1 MRLVFIF
8 LFYCTP
14 LSSFSQINLSEGL
27 IAYYPFDGNAKD
39 ASGNNNNPRFN
50 NAVLTSDRFGN
61 SKSAYKF
68 NGRNSFMQIP
78 NSVSL
83 NFKKSITIA
92 AWIYATDFYS
102 GLCHG
107 NRVIMKG
114 VDGYTDGNYM
124 LTFDDHHFT
133 NGQNCNTNTP
143 DYIHQT
149 FYGVDLGKNKTYIKK
164 AQWYFVVYTSDGISS
179 KLYVNC
185 ELISNEKAQQ
195 RNFSNNE
202 DLFIGKMDNSQYPYW
217 FTGILD
223 DVRIYNRALSS
234 NEILQ
239 LCDKNNSN
247 NILQEPSAEISYS
260 IEKCNKIN
268 VELTN
273 AVQIKSVKWQIEN
286 LYSSTKEKF
295 SYKFKKEGEYSI
307 DLTFTGNNGIT
318 KTISKKIIIKKPFAE
333 FTFKNNEEN
342 KFSFKTTSKEKA
354 NLLWNFGDGS
364 SEKNS
369 RNALHTYVSSGSFTV
384 SLIAVDKNGCSDTA
398 FQNITIEPLVAT
410 KIMELNGDNGR
421 IKPMSS
427 TETKGI
433 DFLPEERMNTLI
445 QQIEVQHDSIE
456 ISFYDNGTIDGD
468 SITVQFN
475 NKIITQHLLLT
486 ATGKSFYIKIDPTP
500 ATNELIMF
508 AENLGTIPPNTALM
522 IIYDGKKRHEIN
534 INSSKTNNG
543 MVSFVLKK

>member
-1 MRLVFIF
+1 MKL
-8 LFYCTP
+8 LFCFALI
-14 LSSFSQINLSEGL
+14 LSFSNSFSQISATEGL
-27 IAYYPFDGNAKD
+27 VAYYPFNGNAKD

-61 SKSAYKF
+61 IKSAYKF

-78 NSVSL
+78 NSVTL
-83 NFKKSITIA
+83 NFKKAITLA
-92 AWIYATDFYS
+92 AWVNVDGFYD
-102 GLCHG
+102 GTCHG
-107 NRVIMKG
+107 NRIIMKG
-114 VDGYTDGNYM
+114 DDLSTEGNYM
-124 LTFDDHHFT
+124 LTFDDYHYT
-133 NGQNCNTNTP
+133 NGANCSITNP
-143 DYIHQT
+143 DYNHQT
-149 FYGVDLGKNKTYIKK
+149 FYGVDLGKNKTYIKRS
-164 AQWYFVVYTSDGISS
+164 QWYFVVYTSDGIRA

-185 ELISNEKAQQ
+185 ELISNETAQQ
-195 RNFSNNE
+195 KNFTNNE
-202 DLFIGKMDNSQYPYW
+202 DLFIGKMDNPQYPYW
-217 FTGILD
+217 FNGVLD
-223 DVRIYNRALSS
+223 DVRIYNRALAS

-239 LCDKNNSN
+239 LCEKKDSN
-247 NILQEPSAEISYS
+247 VVPEPSAEISYS

-268 VELTN
+268 VELANT
-273 AVQIKSVKWQIEN
+273 VQIKSVKWQIDN

-295 SYKFKKEGEYSI
+295 SYTFKKEGEYSI
-307 DLTFTGNNGIT
+307 DLTFTGNNGMT
-318 KTISKKIIIKKPFAE
+318 KTISKKIIIKKPLAE
-333 FTFKNNEEN
+333 FTFKNNAEN
-342 KFSFKTTSKEKA
+342 KFSFKTTSKEKT

-369 RNALHTYVSSGSFTV
+369 RNTSHTYVSSGSFAV

-398 FQNITIEPLVAT
+398 AQNITIAPLVAT
-410 KIMELNGDNGR
+410 KIIELNGDNGG
-421 IKPMSS
+421 IKPMSVN
-427 TETKGI
+427 ETKGI

-445 QQIEVQHDSIE
+445 QEIEVLHDSIE

-486 ATGKSFYIKIDPTP
+486 GTGKSFYIKIDPRP